1 MTFTAKIAALA
12 GSFLFAGAISAA
24 TPHLP
29 ACPDA
34 GAIKTQ
40 GLSMTDQLLPGMFIA
55 YEVSQYNTEDLWF
68 FGIGLVEAEDEN
80 AALVSGNKSLTTL
93 SGQPTA
99 EQDEDGDIYCV
110 YSLNDAG
117 MQANAVQISGS
128 LSQARFRH
136 YFHK

>member
-24 TPHLP
+24 TPNLP

-34 GAIKTQ
+34 GAIKAQ
-40 GLSMTDQLLPGMFIA
+40 GLSMAEQLLPGMYIA
-55 YEVSQYNTEDLWF
+55 YDVGQYNTEGFWF
-68 FGIGLVEAEDEN
+68 FGIGPVEAEDEN

-99 EQDEDGDIYCV
+99 EQDEDGNIYCA
-110 YSLNDAG
+110 YSLSDAN
-117 MQANAVQISGS
+117 MQAYAVEISGS
-128 LSQARFRH
+128 LSKARFRH